1 MPDYSLGKV
10 YKIVDNTN
18 QDVYIGSTCQP
29 TLAQRLSQHKKDYTT
44 YLKGNRGYTSSY
56 KIFANGDYTIVLLEN
71 VNCESKDQLF
81 QRERYYQDLI
91 PNINKNKNARTDDE
105 NKAVRVASDKRYYE
119 NNKEKRLE
127 NTKKW
132 KEANDESIECDCGSV
147 YKRYTQSIHLKSK
160 KHKKY
165 LNTE

>member
-1 MPDYSLGKV
+1 MPDYSLGKI

-29 TLAQRLSQHKKDYTT
+29 TLAQRLSQHKKDYKK
-44 YLKGNRGYTSSY
+44 YLEDKHGYTSSY
-56 KIFANGDYTIVLLEN
+56 KIFENGDYTIVLLES

-91 PNINKNKNARTDDE
+91 PNINKKKNARTDDE
-105 NKAVRVASDKRYYE
+105 KQMVRIASDKRYYE

-127 NTKKW
+127 TTKKW
-132 KEANDESIECDCGSV
+132 KEANDESIECDCGCV
-147 YKRYTQSIHLKSK
+147 YKRYNQSIHLKSK

>member
-56 KIFANGDYTIVLLEN
+56 KFFANGDYTIVLLEN

-105 NKAVRVASDKRYYE
+105 NKAVRVASDKRYCE
-119 NNKEKRLE
+119 NNKAKRLE